1 MAGRLSRRRV
11 ASYIANG
18 LVSGTPSKATLIEQL
33 AAYLIETRRT
43 KELGLIV
50 RDIEYQL
57 AEKGHLSATITS
69 AFDLSSETMQAIEA
83 FVKDKTKAD
92 NVSLTALVDPS
103 VLGGIKISLPGR
115 EINQTIAHQLTVLKT
130 RFKKV

>member
-1 MAGRLSRRRV
+1 MAGRLSRRRL
-11 ASYIANG
+11 ATYIADG
-18 LVSGTPSKATLIEQL
+18 LVSGTPSKKTLIEQL

-50 RDIEYQL
+50 RDVEYHL

-69 AFDLSSETMQAIEA
+69 AFDLDSETLHAIES
-83 FVKDKTKAD
+83 FVKDKTKAP
-92 NVSLTALVDPS
+92 NVSLTTLVDPS

-115 EINQTIAHQLTVLKT
+115 ENDQTIAHQLTVLKT

>member
-1 MAGRLSRRRV
+1 MASRLSRRRL
-11 ASYIANG
+11 ATYIADGFVN
-18 LVSGTPSKATLIEQL
+18 GTPSKATLIEQL
-33 AAYLIETRRT
+33 AGYLVESRRT

-57 AEKGHLSATITS
+57 AEKGHLSATVTS
-69 AFDLSSETMQAIEA
+69 AFDLGAQTLKTIEA
-83 FVKDKTKAD
+83 YVKDTTSAEHI
-92 NVSLTALVDPS
+92 SLTTLVDPD

-115 EINQTIAHQLTVLKT
+115 ENDQTIAHQLTVLKT